1 MPTPT
6 ITPSTSSAPRSIH
19 QHGGWIAAVLWF
31 VLATAAVAAPS
42 PSPEELEALRGR
54 ISTLQGELEKARGKQ
69 DRERQRLRKTE
80 TQIGNLHRDRRRIE
94 HDLANRQ
101 ARLVELER
109 ERIAQARAV
118 AAQRRELAGQVRA
131 AYAMGRQEQL
141 KIVLNQEDPARLGR
155 VLGYYGYFNRARLA
169 RIEAIETAL
178 TRLQQ
183 VETEVL
189 AERAR
194 LDSLRQ
200 RHDTSARALEAEHR
214 ARKALLAT
222 LTGRIENRD
231 RELARHVADEARL
244 SKLLDSLQQA
254 LDDIPA
260 VDVERTPFAKRRGG
274 LGWPAPGAFSVRYGQ
289 SRGVGSVRWQGVVI
303 AAAEGRDVQ
312 AVSYGRVAFSD
323 WLRGYGLLMILDH
336 GDGYMTLYG
345 YNQALNKEVGDWVEE
360 GEVIASVGRSG
371 GNAQAGLYFEIRH
384 RGRPINPARWCRADR
399 KRRTG

>member
-1 MPTPT
+1 
-6 ITPSTSSAPRSIH
+6 
-19 QHGGWIAAVLWF
+19 VLWF

-118 AAQRRELAGQVRA
+118 ATQRRELAGQVRAAYAMGRQEQLKIAGQVRA

-312 AVSYGRVAFSD
+312 AVSHGRVAFSD